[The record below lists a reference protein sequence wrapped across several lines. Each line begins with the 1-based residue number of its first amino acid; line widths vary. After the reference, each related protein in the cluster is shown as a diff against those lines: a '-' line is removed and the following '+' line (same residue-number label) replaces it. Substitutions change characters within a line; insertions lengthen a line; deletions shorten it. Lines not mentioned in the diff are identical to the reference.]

1 MKLLR
6 WLMAEKGLE
15 GGRKEDDRKQLEFGN
30 RAVAAPSSRA
40 EARRNGGGAGGQPGP
55 RRSGE

>member
-1 MKLLR
+1 
-6 WLMAEKGLE
+6 MAEKGLE